1 MSLTEDL
8 LEATDGWDDD
18 PLEITV
24 AWDPIKTAANKCR
37 MNSVRGSYRWAG
49 LNSEAKKV
57 ARKAWEEAGSP
68 RIDAPV
74 RVGLVVRRG
83 RSMDLA
89 NIWGGVKPLLDG
101 LFTNAITPDDSLKWV
116 AELGGVRLE
125 VARDFKGAEEVTFII
140 ERLAHP
146 TPGVGGAGRADDE

>member
-8 LEATDGWDDD
+8 LELEDGWDDD

-24 AWDPIKTAANKCR
+24 QWDPIKTSANSHR
-37 MNSVRGSYRWAG
+37 GASIGRVREWARF
-49 LNSEAKKV
+49 NAEARKA

-68 RIDAPV
+68 RLDGPV

-89 NIWGGVKPLLDG
+89 NIWGGVKPLIDG
-101 LFTNAITPDDSLKWV
+101 LFTDAVTPDDSLKWV

-125 VARDFKGAEEVTFII
+125 VARDFKGAEEVTFVI
-140 ERLAHP
+140 ERLRRQERAA
-146 TPGVGGAGRADDE
+146 TPRGRVAR